1 MHPTRRMGSFLGFL
15 KAAAVRFA
23 LEETGA
29 AETSARNHPNLWV
42 LAQTV
47 VFKKVRPMKHAKFEP
62 FHTSKFLSRLAPL
75 AVATSLAAAS
85 PSACISL
92 YESAPSPL
100 RHAVAQLAEHTGLPL
115 EKLSPNEPCVRI
127 ELNTNPNPRIGVQGY
142 RIASAGS
149 GGITIRGNDA
159 EGAANGVYTLLRTL
173 MIEHRKDPFSRT
185 WNIEEKPQFSIRAI
199 QVAPYRFG
207 ASFGFA
213 VLSSDRW
220 SFQQWKEYVDLMRLC
235 NMTTLSLA
243 PARVYDPEYPNSQRE
258 EWRYEI
264 WKQVMDYCHQVGIKF
279 NWMISPI
286 MTSEQA
292 FFDNPDKRGDKAGGA
307 WFGNEMSWAS
317 GKDLILRNQKHTLE
331 YFRGLDSL
339 EIIYNDGGGIR
350 PDIPDPSAAFAD
362 MTRSYLQLLRETGN
376 NSNFVFWNWW
386 MDLWAQG
393 VRGETAKQYPKYRTI
408 QDDIIPLLP
417 KNVAWLDASALT
429 QIQTFGHVLRLLGNP
444 PIREGLLIGKENGFK
459 PVIDFFWYMN
469 PEHSINMF
477 PHPYIQRG
485 IQEAQ
490 YARDEIQADG
500 AMGYRLAPTLR
511 FIDDYIFFRLT
522 SDPSL
527 SQEQLVGE
535 AAGLLCENAENREQ
549 AADAIHTLE
558 RFWTHRNLADLLKAE
573 ELFRTLLAKE
583 KSKRLEYTSNAV
595 TFLTYI
601 ARMAEPGISEARKKE
616 LKRQLWETVKPMYV
630 FQGLTADIVWAPEA
644 LRFFSARVDMLV
656 EDYQAGWM
664 TSQNAEVVDRSL
676 YPKAVSQP
684 FTVDWH
690 KSTASGGSH
699 E

>member
-1 MHPTRRMGSFLGFL
+1 M
-15 KAAAVRFA
+15 
-23 LEETGA
+23 
-29 AETSARNHPNLWV
+29 
-42 LAQTV
+42 
-47 VFKKVRPMKHAKFEP
+47 
-62 FHTSKFLSRLAPL
+62 
-75 AVATSLAAAS
+75 
-85 PSACISL
+85 
-92 YESAPSPL
+92 
-100 RHAVAQLAEHTGLPL
+100 
-115 EKLSPNEPCVRI
+115 
-127 ELNTNPNPRIGVQGY
+127 QGY
-142 RIASAGS
+142 TIASADQGD
-149 GGITIRGNDA
+149 ITIRGNDA

-207 ASFGFA
+207 GSFGFA

-235 NMTTLSLA
+235 NMTTLSLV
-243 PARVYDPEYPNSQRE
+243 PARVYDPEYPNSRRE

-317 GKDLILRNQKHTLE
+317 GKDLILKNQRHTLE

-376 NSNFVFWNWW
+376 QSNFVFWNWW
-386 MDLWAQG
+386 MDLWAQA
-393 VRGETAKQYPKYRTI
+393 VRGETARQYPKYKTI

-429 QIQTFGHVLRLLGNP
+429 QIQTFGHILRLLGNA
-444 PIREGLLIGKENGFK
+444 PIREGLLIGKENGFQ
-459 PVIDFFWYMN
+459 PIIDFFWYMN

-490 YARDEIQADG
+490 YARDEIKADG

-527 SQEQLVGE
+527 TQQQLAGE
-535 AAGLLCENAENREQ
+535 VTGLLCEKPENLKQ
-549 AADAIHTLE
+549 AAEAINTLE
-558 RFWTHRNLADLLKAE
+558 RFWTSRNLSDLVKAE
-573 ELFRTLLAKE
+573 ELFRTLLPTE
-583 KSKRLEYTSNAV
+583 KSKNLEYTSNGV

-601 ARMAEPGISEARKKE
+601 VRMAEPGVNETRKKE
-616 LKRQLWETVKPMYV
+616 LKNQLWETVKPMYV
-630 FQGLTADIVWAPEA
+630 FQGLTADIVWLPEA
-644 LRFFSARVDMLV
+644 LRFFSVRVDMMV

-664 TSQNAEVVDRSL
+664 TSRNAEVVDRSL
-676 YPKAVSQP
+676 YPKADSHP
-684 FTVDWH
+684 FTVHWQ
-690 KSTASGGSH
+690 KTTASGGTH